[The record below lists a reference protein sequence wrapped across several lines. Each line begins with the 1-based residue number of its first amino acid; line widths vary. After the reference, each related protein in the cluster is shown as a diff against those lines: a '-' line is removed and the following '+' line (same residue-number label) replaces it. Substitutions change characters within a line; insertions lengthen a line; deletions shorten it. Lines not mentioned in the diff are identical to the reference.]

1 MSGRPELR
9 QHLLFIADL
18 SAGLQEIQE
27 RSALSAEARGRC
39 ARWRE
44 RATELEA
51 FLKNRPGVAMP
62 VDAGDLADLPPE
74 LLSELSGSHADPL
87 EAQIMAVLRDCGGPA
102 DLDQLLIGLYRK
114 FETVQKRRFLRTSC
128 GGWCARVV
136 FTRPARRAAC
146 SRWQPTRSAAA
157 RRGAADELCFALCP
171 RAQRRR

>member
-74 LLSELSGSHADPL
+74 LLSELSGSHADARGTVPAPPPERLREWSGSHADPL
-87 EAQIMAVLRDCGGPA
+87 EAQIMAVLRDGGGPA

-114 FETVQKRRFLRTSC
+114 FETVQKRRFLQNKLWRMVRK
-128 GGWCARVV
+128 GR
-136 FTRPARRAAC
+136 
-146 SRWQPTRSAAA
+146 
-157 RRGAADELCFALCP
+157 LH
-171 RAQRRR
+171 

>member
-87 EAQIMAVLRDCGGPA
+87 EAQIMAVLQDCGGRA

-114 FETVQKRRFLRTSC
+114 FETVQKRRFLQNKLWRMVRK
-128 GGWCARVV
+128 GRLHKAGKARGM
-136 FTRPARRAAC
+136 FALAADKERGRKARR
-146 SRWQPTRSAAA
+146 
-157 RRGAADELCFALCP
+157 RR
-171 RAQRRR
+171 